1 MTKTADAPATVV
13 IVENSDAPEIFVAEA
28 FGFAGFERNIH
39 ITFAA
44 PRGKHS
50 TNPGTI
56 ERRIVARL
64 VMPVTGAQGLVTGLS
79 DFLKQRGI
87 DPSPPAGPPAPTG
100 ISTH

>member
-1 MTKTADAPATVV
+1 MTKTADAPATVLF
-13 IVENSDAPEIFVAEA
+13 VEDSSAPEIFVAEA

-44 PRGKHS
+44 PRVRHS
-50 TNPGTI
+50 TNPPSI
-56 ERRIVARL
+56 ERRVVARI
-64 VMPVTGAQGLVTGLS
+64 VIPITGAQGLVSGLS

-87 DPSPPAGPPAPTG
+87 DLSAPAGPPTPTG